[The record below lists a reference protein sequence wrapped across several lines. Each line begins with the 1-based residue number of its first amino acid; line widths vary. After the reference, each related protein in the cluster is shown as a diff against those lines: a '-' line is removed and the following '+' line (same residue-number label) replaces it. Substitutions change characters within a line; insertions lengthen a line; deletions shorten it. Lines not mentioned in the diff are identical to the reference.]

1 MEAASQ
7 LEAAVAA
14 LVEAGA
20 VSEQAELAAASS
32 EQAVLA
38 AV

>member
-7 LEAAVAA
+7 LEAVVAA

-20 VSEQAELAAASS
+20 VSEQAELAEASS
-32 EQAVLA
+32 ELA
-38 AV
+38 ELAGV